1 MTRRNET
8 SWPLLILMACL
19 FCSGAAGIVNQVV
32 WQRGLKVFLGGS
44 ETLSAM
50 TVVLVFMLG
59 IGLGSALAS
68 RWAGKLRN
76 PLETLAYIEVALC
89 GVNFGVAHLL
99 SLDISESIYAFER
112 SAIAVGVP
120 IRAVYVFGATALLLA
135 PCMLMGMT
143 IPVSSEACQSQLK
156 RTHSSLIGVLFGVNT
171 GGAVLGAAVGAFYLL
186 PWHGQFL
193 SLIAAAGMNAIAA
206 FGVWSVAWKVGDRRQ
221 LAESVNEDS
230 STSESGW
237 LGLTPTS
244 TLGFWL
250 GFLALGYEMYLVRAN
265 TLIFQ
270 PVPKTFAITL
280 GLFLL
285 FWSIGTLLSA
295 WRAIS
300 TAQWLLLGALSVAM
314 IPFVADYHRWQLDSN
329 QLSHVLGLVFYV
341 PCLVF
346 GALYGQL
353 ASQSARN
360 WGKDVGRFATW
371 NTAGSCLGVLTFTLL
386 GYEITHSFNA
396 WIIATALLAMLFVAL
411 LREAQLA
418 GIQHILFRVC
428 QVSFLMAISGLVV
441 AGSSKAKPSGSA
453 ERAYYGRDGVVE
465 IFPNRVMC
473 WDGLEHSFLSENRSH
488 VGDNNW
494 HMATVPVLCHPSDQ
508 PEDVLVIG
516 LGTGITAGTIAMHP
530 DVRKVDVYEIN
541 HTLKRLHR
549 DFPAETLNVI
559 SNAKI
564 NIRWQDGRS
573 GLALNETKYDIITQ
587 QPLYLIQAG
596 SGILLSKEY
605 MKLVQRRLKPG
616 GVFCIYS
623 YSFDNE
629 QQGLLVRQ
637 TAKSVF
643 DHCESFMNG
652 YMIVASDTPLVLDS
666 TDWQRRIA
674 SSGEFGQEINEYEAF
689 LASGKIA
696 GAWQMLDQCDRQ
708 RYSFA
713 ATRHVISD
721 DRPLV
726 EYPEVVKRMIPI
738 KERKQS
744 VLGN

>member
-1 MTRRNET
+1 MTRRNT
-8 SWPLLILMACL
+8 ISWPLFILMACL

-89 GVNFGVAHLL
+89 GVNFGIAHLL
-99 SLDISESIYAFER
+99 SLDISETIYAFER
-112 SAIAVGVP
+112 SAIAIGVP
-120 IRAVYVFGATALLLA
+120 IRAVYVLGATGLLLL
-135 PCMLMGMT
+135 PCVLMGMT
-143 IPVSSEACQSQLK
+143 IPVSSEACQSQLG
-156 RTHSSLIGVLFGVNT
+156 RTRSSLIGVLFGVNT

-193 SLIAAAGMNAIAA
+193 SLIVAAGMNAIAA
-206 FGVWSVAWKVGDRRQ
+206 FGVWSAAWKVGDRVQ
-221 LAESVNEDS
+221 QTN
-230 STSESGW
+230 TSEVSDSKSEAAW
-237 LGLTPTS
+237 LGLTPTAK
-244 TLGFWL
+244 LGFWL

-285 FWSIGTLLSA
+285 FWSVGTVLSA

-300 TAQWLLLGALSVAM
+300 TAQWLLLGAVSVA
-314 IPFVADYHRWQLDSN
+314 IVPFVASYHRWQLGSDQFS
-329 QLSHVLGLVFYV
+329 QLLGLVYYV

-353 ASQSARN
+353 ASQSAKS
-360 WGKDVGRFATW
+360 WGRDVGRFAAW
-371 NTAGSCLGVLTFTLL
+371 NTVGSCLGVLAFTLL
-386 GYEITHSFNA
+386 GYEITHDFNA
-396 WIIATALLAMLFVAL
+396 WIIATALLAMLFVSL
-411 LREAQLA
+411 LQEGQLV
-418 GIQHILFRVC
+418 GMQQTLFRVC
-428 QVSFLMAISGLVV
+428 QVSFLLAISGLLV
-441 AGSSKAKPSGSA
+441 AGVSQGMPSGQA

-488 VGDNNW
+488 IGDNNW
-494 HMATVPVLCHPSDQ
+494 HMGTVPVLCHPSDQ

-549 DFPAETLNVI
+549 DFPAETLDVL

-564 NIRWQDGRS
+564 NVRWQDGRS

-605 MKLVQRRLKPG
+605 MQLVQRRLKPG

-623 YSFDNE
+623 YSTENE
-629 QQGLLVRQ
+629 QQSLLVRQ

-643 DHCESFMNG
+643 VNCESFMNG
-652 YMIVASDTPLVLDS
+652 YMIVASDGPLMLDS
-666 TDWQRRIA
+666 TEWQRRIA
-674 SSGEFGQEINEYEAF
+674 NSAAFGQEISEYEAY

-696 GAWQMLDQCDRQ
+696 GVRRLFDRCDRQ
-708 RYSFA
+708 RYRFD

-726 EYPEVVKRMIPI
+726 EYPDVVKRMIPLT
-738 KERKQS
+738 ERRQT